1 MSGETTPE
9 MIVRF
14 HELCNQLAKLYDVL
28 RDDRS
33 QLYWRF
39 LDVHPAAKDELEAC
53 VYTVRNHSRVF
64 NVGASPT
71 EEFIG
76 RYEVQMDGLSRL
88 NRQLIGFVDF
98 AYENGFAPESKKLIY
113 DADEMTEE
121 IAALSTSARQ
131 LTRTHL
137 TMQRHFETIWSVH
150 ELKPVTRWLPEDEH
164 FGFVAKKL
172 AYDRMALLRDEY
184 FRSPKLATLNQ
195 YLDEASVPRIELR
208 VSSYS
213 EVYIYHPEQ
222 AQLAD
227 LLLTD
232 LIRDELVGETLET

>member
-9 MIVRF
+9 LVVRF
-14 HELCNQLAKLYDVL
+14 HELCDQLTKLYGVL
-28 RDDRS
+28 REDRS

-39 LDVHPAAKDELEAC
+39 LDEHPEARDELKAI
-53 VYTVRNHSRVF
+53 VDTVRSHSIAI
-64 NVGASPT
+64 NPGASPT
-71 EEFIG
+71 EEFVA
-76 RYEVQMDGLSRL
+76 RYKAQMDGLVRL
-88 NRQLIGFVDF
+88 NQQLIEFVDF
-98 AYENGFAPESKKLIY
+98 AYENGFAPESKELIY
-113 DADEMTEE
+113 DADVTTEE

-131 LTRTHL
+131 LTHTHL

-150 ELKPVTRWLPEDEH
+150 ELKPMTRWLPEEEH

-184 FRSPKLATLNQ
+184 FRNSKLDTLNQ

-232 LIRDELVGETLET
+232 LIRDELVGETLKA